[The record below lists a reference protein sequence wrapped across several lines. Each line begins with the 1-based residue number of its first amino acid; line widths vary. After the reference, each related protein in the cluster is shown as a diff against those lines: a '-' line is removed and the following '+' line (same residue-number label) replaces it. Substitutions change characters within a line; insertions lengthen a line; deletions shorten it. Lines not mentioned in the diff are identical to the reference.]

1 MWGSLWP
8 LCPAWQLLLWLLR
21 TLGGGGSAPSH
32 PPPQLYLPTA
42 AGLATGPKARSAPW
56 KGPFHKPFPAL
67 PVPPGTP
74 SPFLVPSSPG
84 LISVSRLGLQR
95 HCFTFFPMAL
105 GESFSHGS
113 APRGSALQRLGGS
126 RKESEPVIQ
135 AETQEKDWG
144 LPQFHT
150 FPAVGR
156 SHHTLHTPT
165 TPQHPWNL

>member
-21 TLGGGGSAPSH
+21 TVGGRVGTKPSPTSALSAHSSWAGNWAQGQVSTLEGTFPQAIPS
-32 PPPQLYLPTA
+32 
-42 AGLATGPKARSAPW
+42 
-56 KGPFHKPFPAL
+56 PACASRN
-67 PVPPGTP
+67 T

-84 LISVSRLGLQR
+84 LISVSRLGLQG

-135 AETQEKDWG
+135 AKTQEKDWG

-165 TPQHPWNL
+165 TPQQPWNL